1 MESDSEHR
9 APRFAYVVWNF
20 PKLSET
26 FVVEELTSLEELGL
40 QPLIIARDRPA
51 GDRQND
57 RAAPFLRRTTWLSL
71 TPRHRQARSVAR
83 TVLRHPWRTLVCARL
98 GLSTRS
104 VQVVRNLWY
113 ACLLAREVERQRLEY
128 LHAHFADTAGDL
140 TFFAARLAGIPYGIT
155 VHAVDIYLG
164 HLLCRKLRDA
174 SLWVT
179 VCRYNLDQIAARC
192 PAVDLDAAL
201 VKYAG
206 VDVERFRLDAPRP
219 LRPAEQIVA
228 VGRLTPK
235 KGFDQLVEAM
245 ARLRDEGFDQL
256 RCTIVGDGRSRAQ
269 LESLIDSRDLGD
281 SVRLTGELTPAE
293 VRAELVAADVLV
305 SPCTIA
311 PTGNRDSMPVVI
323 KEAMAMELPVVA
335 TDDFG
340 IPEMVTA
347 DAGCLF
353 RRDDVEDLTAA
364 LRSILTASPEARA
377 EMGRAGRRSVI
388 ERFDERAGTVAL
400 ASRLRAAMGAA
411 T

>member
-9 APRFAYVVWNF
+9 PPRFAYVVWNF

-26 FVVEELTSLEELGL
+26 FVVEELRVLDELGL
-40 QPLIIARDRPA
+40 HPTIIARDRPA
-51 GDRQND
+51 EDRQNE
-57 RAAPFLRRTTWLSL
+57 RAAPFLHQTTWLTQ
-71 TPRHRQARSVAR
+71 TPRHRQALAVAR
-83 TVLRHPWRTLVCARL
+83 IVARHPWRAVACAGL
-98 GLSTRS
+98 ALSTRS
-104 VQVVRNLWY
+104 VQVVRNLWF
-113 ACLLAREVERQRLEY
+113 ACLLAREVERQRLAY

-140 TFFAARLAGIPYGIT
+140 AFFGARLADIPYGVT

-164 HLLCRKLRDA
+164 HLLCRKLRHA

-192 PAVDLDAAL
+192 PELNVDAAL

-219 LRPAEQIVA
+219 PRPAEQVVA

-235 KGFDQLVEAM
+235 KGFDQLVEAV
-245 ARLRDEGFDQL
+245 ARLRVEGFDRL
-256 RCTIVGDGRSRAQ
+256 RCTIVGEGRCRDQ
-269 LESLIDSRDLGD
+269 LEALIDRHDLRDV
-281 SVRLTGELTPAE
+281 VRLAGELTPAE
-293 VRAELVAADVLV
+293 VRAQLVAADVLV

-340 IPEMVTA
+340 IPEMVSV
-347 DAGCLF
+347 DAGRLF

-364 LRSILTASPEARA
+364 LRSIVTASPEARA
-377 EMGRAGRRSVI
+377 AMGRAGRRAVV
-388 ERFDERAGTVAL
+388 ERFDERAGTVSL
-400 ASRLRAAMGAA
+400 ADRIQAVLGAPR
-411 T
+411 